1 MRSRGEVVCCLVVH
15 FELNVPKTMLPEI
28 SLSDARRRLSDILR
42 EIEADPG
49 AGYRILVRKR
59 VVAELRSP
67 APARRKN
74 PGAAMLKVALVMER
88 LSLRARREGGD
99 ITAAN
104 YKEFLYGRKP
114 VTGPRKRR

>member
-1 MRSRGEVVCCLVVH
+1 
-15 FELNVPKTMLPEI
+15 MLQEI
-28 SLSDARRRLSDILR
+28 SLSDARKRLSSLLR

-74 PGAAMLKVALVMER
+74 PGASMLKLALEMEK
-88 LSLRARREGGD
+88 LSAPVID
-99 ITAAN
+99 KADAMTAAN
-104 YKEFLYGRKP
+104 YKEFLYGSKP
-114 VTGPRKRR
+114 LTGPRKRR